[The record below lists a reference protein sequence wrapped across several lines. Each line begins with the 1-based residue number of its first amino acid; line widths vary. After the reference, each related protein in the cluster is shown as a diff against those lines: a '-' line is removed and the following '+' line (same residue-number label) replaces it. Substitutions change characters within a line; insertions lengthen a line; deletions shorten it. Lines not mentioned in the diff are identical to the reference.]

1 MQPITAQREPMDLE
15 AMDNAVTG
23 FVNGLAGHA
32 PVLDGMVVAVTTYGA
47 FAIVAAVAIRWWWN
61 GGADNMRERHL
72 AILCGASA
80 ALGLAMNQ
88 GVLLVFQR
96 VRPYGAG
103 VSHLLVPPSAD
114 PSFPSDHAMLA
125 FAVAFALLGAGAR
138 RGWAFL
144 IAAVLLSA
152 SRVYIGTHYV
162 SDVLGGALTAAVAV
176 LVCLAL
182 LPQESRLT
190 KMASRVL

>member
-1 MQPITAQREPMDLE
+1 MSFEGMDSSATA
-15 AMDNAVTG
+15 
-23 FVNGLAGHA
+23 FVNGLSGYS
-32 PVLDGMVVAVTTYGA
+32 PILDRIAVAVTTYGA
-47 FAIVAAVAIRWWWN
+47 FAIVAAVAVRWWWY
-61 GGADNMRERHL
+61 GKADRMRERHL

-80 ALGLAMNQ
+80 ALGLSMNQ

-103 VSHLLVPPSAD
+103 VSHLLVAPSTD
-114 PSFPSDHAMLA
+114 PSFPSDHATLA
-125 FAVAFALLGAGAR
+125 FSVAFALLGAGAR

-144 IAAVLLSA
+144 IAAALLSF
-152 SRVYIGTHYV
+152 SRVYVGTHYV

-182 LPQESRLT
+182 FPQGSRLT
-190 KMASRVL
+190 KIASRVF